1 MKKYLTS
8 KFAIVVLMA
17 LFSLSANAYDVEID
31 GIYYNL
37 IAEDSV
43 AEVTSGDNKYTSEIV
58 IPESIPYNDTTY
70 PVTSIS
76 ERAFYGCI
84 GLTSLTIP
92 NSVTTI
98 GDGAFSYC
106 FGLTSVTIPNS
117 VTSIGNGAF
126 RECQSLTSLAIPNSV
141 TSIGGSAF
149 DGCSRLTSLAIP
161 NSVTTIGD
169 GAFSYCVGLTSLT
182 IPNSVTTIG
191 DWTFYGCFGLTSVTI
206 PNSVTSIGD
215 WAFSGCSGLTSATIP
230 NSVTSIGKEA
240 FWGCSELTDV
250 YCYSTEVPETSR
262 DAFMECYIYQTLHVP
277 ESALDNYKAREPWN
291 QFGYIVPLT
300 ERETD
305 IKQIDA
311 NADASIS
318 NIFTLDGKPIDTLQK
333 GVNIIRNGKEVKK
346 VFVK

>member
-1 MKKYLTS
+1 MKKYLTA

-37 IAEDSV
+37 IAEDGV

-58 IPESIPYNDTTY
+58 IPESIPYNGTTY

-84 GLTSLTIP
+84 S
-92 NSVTTI
+92 
-98 GDGAFSYC
+98 
-106 FGLTSVTIPNS
+106 LTSVT
-117 VTSIGNGAF
+117 
-126 RECQSLTSLAIPNSV
+126 IPNSV

-149 DGCSRLTSLAIP
+149 DGCSRLTSLTIP
-161 NSVTTIGD
+161 NSVTTIGN

-215 WAFSGCSGLTSATIP
+215 WAFSGCI
-230 NSVTSIGKEA
+230 
-240 FWGCSELTDV
+240 
-250 YCYSTEVPETSR
+250 
-262 DAFMECYIYQTLHVP
+262 
-277 ESALDNYKAREPWN
+277 
-291 QFGYIVPLT
+291 
-300 ERETD
+300 
-305 IKQIDA
+305 
-311 NADASIS
+311 
-318 NIFTLDGKPIDTLQK
+318 
-333 GVNIIRNGKEVKK
+333 
-346 VFVK
+346 